1 MANTSTGKS
10 AFLSKLAKGRGG
22 FEIVD
27 GKLYPR
33 SVVDVL
39 EKYGADIVD
48 RLTKKLEQKKKN
60 ATGKL
65 ESSIAFNYEQTPYG
79 FDWNLEMA
87 KHWKYVDKGRGKGK
101 VNSNIIY
108 KWLSEQRVQTKFKN
122 LKGFG
127 KKKRLSQLTESQKKG
142 LAYVISRS
150 IANKGFKGSNFY
162 SSTVTAQWINKFVA
176 EIKKASI
183 NDVEVLVKDLTK
195 EENGNNSNTNTK

>member
-10 AFLSKLAKGRGG
+10 SFLKTLSKGRGG

-39 EKYGADIVD
+39 DKYGIEIVD
-48 RLTKKLEQKKKN
+48 KLTKKLEQKKKN

-65 ESSIAFNYEQTPYG
+65 ESSISFNYEKTPDG
-79 FDWNLEMA
+79 FDWNLQMA
-87 KHWKYVDKGRGKGK
+87 KHWRWVDKGRGAGK
-101 VNSNIIY
+101 VPSDVIY

-127 KKKRLSQLTESQKKG
+127 KKKSLRELTVSQRKG

-150 IANKGFKGSNFY
+150 IAKKGYKGTGFY
-162 SSTVTAQWINKFVA
+162 SSTVTAQWVNKFVA
-176 EIKKASI
+176 EIKRASI
-183 NDVEVLVKDLTK
+183 NDVDVLVKDLTK
-195 EENGNNSNTNTK
+195 EENGNSTEAK